1 MRKLLH
7 VAAIAATIVAAP
19 FGAEATVAQADTCY
33 EDQPCWN
40 CHTMGNKVC
49 GPQVIEGCHWSNDQ
63 DGWVYGDDTY
73 CRGTGEDPTT
83 DSLGRPAC
91 ASGIPAVMKSD
102 RVTCIDLTGRR
113 GGGGHHSGHRS
124 V

>member
-19 FGAEATVAQADTCY
+19 FVAEATVAQAD
-33 EDQPCWN
+33 P
-40 CHTMGNKVC
+40 

-91 ASGIPAVMKSD
+91 ASGIPAVMKGD
-102 RVTCIDLTGRR
+102 RVMCFDFTGKH